1 MTQTN
6 SERAQSPSAP
16 TEPSEQTS
24 QQPDSSSPL
33 ALLRLF
39 RRCAHLQRP
48 ADRTGQNRILMCL
61 LERGD
66 MTQRRLAEV
75 TQRSPATLCQ
85 QLEAMEQAGLVS
97 RKPSETDRRNV
108 DVRLTDQGHRAA
120 QEAIESRQRRA
131 NELFGCLPEADRA
144 ELARIL
150 GTLERTWREG
160 VAAADQGGRGAAGAQ
175 GSTGRTGAPADG
187 KGDVALPRSPR

>member
-1 MTQTN
+1 MTQT
-6 SERAQSPSAP
+6 SPERTQPPSVPAGPSGQAP
-16 TEPSEQTS
+16 
-24 QQPDSSSPL
+24 QPLDPSSPL

-48 ADRTGQNRILMCL
+48 ADRTGQNRILTCL

-85 QLEAMEQAGLVS
+85 QLEAMEQAGLVA
-97 RKPSETDRRNV
+97 RKPSEADRRNV
-108 DVRLTDQGHRAA
+108 DVRLTDQGH
-120 QEAIESRQRRA
+120 QEARKAVASRQRRA
-131 NELFGCLPEADRA
+131 NELFGRLPETDRA

-150 GTLERTWREG
+150 GTLERMWREG
-160 VAAADQGGRGAAGAQ
+160 APETD
-175 GSTGRTGAPADG
+175 GRTDMDAG
-187 KGDVALPRSPR
+187 KTQARSSRFPR